1 MYADSFQRFCF
12 LFLRHIFF
20 LFFPPAMLS
29 SFELR
34 FAGPQNMTCDSL
46 PAVFTF
52 DPFAQREV
60 LIGREGELIEAL

>member
-1 MYADSFQRFCF
+1 
-12 LFLRHIFF
+12 
-20 LFFPPAMLS
+20 MLS